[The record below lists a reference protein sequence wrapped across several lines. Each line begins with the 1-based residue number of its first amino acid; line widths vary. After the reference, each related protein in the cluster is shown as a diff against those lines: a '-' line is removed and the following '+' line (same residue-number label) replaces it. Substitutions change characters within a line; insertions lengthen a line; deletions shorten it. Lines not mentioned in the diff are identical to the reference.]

1 MRRLGLVAYAIRAV
15 RCLNWPYSLPF
26 IFALPNLNIKA
37 DWTRT
42 VRAVTAPVM
51 KRFLPV
57 VQRVRGRLPGDW
69 VELEEWRRR
78 LAMLASAV
86 LIGLLA
92 MLFARASDI
101 AQREFAGLAAEE
113 PYAPLLVTPFLFVAI
128 AALTRSLAPASR
140 GSGIPQ
146 VIAAS
151 RDPEGETSAGLLSFR
166 TAFAKLALSIA
177 ALFGGASVGRE
188 GPTVQVAAAAMT
200 QVHRL
205 FRVRVTPGVLIAGG
219 AAGVAGA
226 FNTPLAGIAFAI
238 EELAVGYEQRVAVL
252 VMAAVMISGLTS
264 EGIAGDYVYFGHMS
278 ASLPLKAVLIAA
290 PVAGLAGG
298 LAGGLFSRG
307 FLVLRG
313 PEGRWRSVLG
323 RRPLLTALFCGL
335 IVAAVGV
342 FGGGMTWGTGY
353 GPTRAL
359 LEGAQ
364 GSYWF
369 GPAKFVAVLATSVS
383 GMPGGIF
390 SPSLAVGAGVGN
402 LLTPLFPSAQS
413 GAIVLLGMAAYF
425 VGVVRAPLTAVI
437 ILSETT
443 GTTSAILPLF
453 ATCLIADWAGA
464 LVCRERLYHALARDF
479 MPPPAQVLAP

>member
-1 MRRLGLVAYAIRAV
+1 
-15 RCLNWPYSLPF
+15 
-26 IFALPNLNIKA
+26 
-37 DWTRT
+37 
-42 VRAVTAPVM
+42 M
-51 KRFLPV
+51 KRLSPV
-57 VQRVRGRLPGDW
+57 LQRFRNRIPDDL
-69 VELEEWRRR
+69 VELDEWRRR
-78 LAMLASAV
+78 LATLTSAV

-92 MLFARASDI
+92 MLFARASDF
-101 AQREFAGLAAEE
+101 AQHEFAGFAAAM
-113 PYAPLLVTPFLFVAI
+113 PYAPLAVTPFLFVAI

-151 RDPEGETSAGLLSFR
+151 RDPDGETSAGLLSAR

-188 GPTVQVAAAAMT
+188 GPTVQVAAATMT

-226 FNTPLAGIAFAI
+226 FNTPLAGIAFGI
-238 EELAVGYEQRVAVL
+238 EELAVAYEQRVALL

-264 EGIAGDYVYFGHMS
+264 EGIAGDYVYFGHM
-278 ASLPLKAVLIAA
+278 AATLPVRVVLIAA
-290 PVAGLAGG
+290 PVAGIVGG
-298 LAGGLFSRG
+298 LCGGLFSRA
-307 FLVLRG
+307 FLMLRG
-313 PEGRWRSVLG
+313 PRGRWKAALG
-323 RRPLLTALFCGL
+323 RRPLVAALVCGL

-342 FGGGMTWGTGY
+342 FFGGMTWGTGY
-353 GPTRAL
+353 GPTKAM
-359 LEGAQ
+359 LEGAH

-369 GPAKFVAVLATSVS
+369 GPAKFTAVLATSVS

-402 LLTPLFPSAQS
+402 LLTPLFPSEQS
-413 GAIVLLGMAAYF
+413 GAIVLLGMAGYF
-425 VGVVRAPLTAVI
+425 VGVVGAPLTAVI

-453 ATCLIADWAGA
+453 ATCLLADWAGS

-479 MPPPAQVLAP
+479 MPPDPDSQTPGGTAGETNS